1 MNLIF
6 THSKGEWRFNS
17 YIPDEILEHE
27 KSYLDDNGIDYKII
41 KTNKFDL
48 DQIDNLKDELNK

>member
-6 THSKGEWRFNS
+6 TRSKGEWRFNS

-27 KSYLDDNGIDYKII
+27 KSYLDDNSIDYKII